1 MALHGVHYS
10 VTRSWEQPSPHRYQ
24 GEAMTRVQI
33 QIAVGIVVVV
43 LLLGVGAILLNEAQA
58 ANPVPEPLAAI
69 LAKAAATCEADMATV
84 AFKVRPATVK
94 ELPAASAVKLIRDCS
109 LVAAVP
115 WVVLTTGD
123 GIDVETV
130 RSGTFPVVAAL
141 KLTTAPLVVEGCI
154 MMRKCHLNTCP
165 VGVATQDPE
174 LRKKFS
180 GKPEHVVNFF
190 FFIAEEAREIMAQLG
205 IRKFDDLIGRVDLLD
220 TRKGI
225 ENWKVHGLD
234 FTKIFAEPQ
243 VASDVP
249 RYQVLT
255 QDHGLANALDNIL
268 IEKSEPAIERGEKVS
283 FIVPVKNVNR
293 TVGAML
299 SGEVAQR
306 YGHAGLPDDTIHIQL
321 NGTAG
326 QSFAAFLARGITL
339 DLVGDGNDYVGKGLS
354 GGRVI
359 VRAPHE
365 FRGDTSKNIIVGNTV
380 LYGAIA
386 GEAFFN
392 GVAGERFA
400 VRNSGATTV
409 VEGTGDHG
417 CEYMTGGTVV
427 VLGTTGRNFAAGMSG
442 GVAYVYDEDG
452 LFGQRCNTSMATL
465 EKVLPSAEQIS
476 KMPKSEW
483 HAPVDVKDG
492 GERLTDE
499 QILKGLIERHFRYTG
514 SERAKALLA
523 DWENARTRF
532 VKVLPTEYKRALG
545 ELWEK
550 SQKKTVAA

>member
-1 MALHGVHYS
+1 
-10 VTRSWEQPSPHRYQ
+10 
-24 GEAMTRVQI
+24 
-33 QIAVGIVVVV
+33 
-43 LLLGVGAILLNEAQA
+43 
-58 ANPVPEPLAAI
+58 
-69 LAKAAATCEADMATV
+69 
-84 AFKVRPATVK
+84 
-94 ELPAASAVKLIRDCS
+94 
-109 LVAAVP
+109 
-115 WVVLTTGD
+115 
-123 GIDVETV
+123 
-130 RSGTFPVVAAL
+130 
-141 KLTTAPLVVEGCI
+141 

-174 LRKKFS
+174 LRKKFA

-220 TRKGI
+220 TKKGI
-225 ENWKVHGLD
+225 DNWKVHGLD
-234 FTKIFAEPQ
+234 FSKIFAAPQ
-243 VASDVP
+243 VPADVP

-255 QDHGLANALDNIL
+255 QDHGLASALDNIL
-268 IEKSEPAIERGEKVS
+268 IEKSQPAIQRGEKVS

-299 SGEVAQR
+299 SGEIAQR

-326 QSFAAFLARGITL
+326 QSFAAFLAHGVTL

-365 FRGDTSKNIIVGNTV
+365 FRGDTAQNIIVGNTV
-380 LYGAIA
+380 LYGAIG

-442 GVAYVYDEDG
+442 GIAYVYDEDG
-452 LFGQRCNTSMATL
+452 LFDKRCNTSMATL
-465 EKVLPSAEQIS
+465 EKVLPCAEQIA
-476 KMPKSEW
+476 KMPQAQW
-483 HAPVDVKDG
+483 HAPIDVKDG

-499 QILKGLIERHFRYTG
+499 QILKGLIERHFRHTG

-523 DWENARTRF
+523 DWENSRGRF

-550 SQKKTVAA
+550 AQNKPVTA

>member
-1 MALHGVHYS
+1 
-10 VTRSWEQPSPHRYQ
+10 
-24 GEAMTRVQI
+24 
-33 QIAVGIVVVV
+33 
-43 LLLGVGAILLNEAQA
+43 
-58 ANPVPEPLAAI
+58 
-69 LAKAAATCEADMATV
+69 
-84 AFKVRPATVK
+84 
-94 ELPAASAVKLIRDCS
+94 
-109 LVAAVP
+109 
-115 WVVLTTGD
+115 
-123 GIDVETV
+123 
-130 RSGTFPVVAAL
+130 
-141 KLTTAPLVVEGCI
+141 
-154 MMRKCHLNTCP
+154 
-165 VGVATQDPE
+165 
-174 LRKKFS
+174 
-180 GKPEHVVNFF
+180 
-190 FFIAEEAREIMAQLG
+190 MAQLG

-220 TRKGI
+220 TRKCI

-234 FTKIFAEPQ
+234 FSKIFAEPA
-243 VASDVP
+243 VAKDVP
-249 RYQVLT
+249 RYQILT
-255 QDHGLANALDNIL
+255 QDHGLDSALDNIL
-268 IEKSEPAIERGEKVS
+268 IEKSQPALQSGEKVS

-299 SGEVAQR
+299 SGEIAQR

-326 QSFAAFLARGITL
+326 QSFAAFLACGITL

-365 FRGDTSKNIIVGNTV
+365 FRGDTAKNIIVGNTV
-380 LYGAIA
+380 LYGAIS

-417 CEYMTGGTVV
+417 CEYMTGGTVA
-427 VLGTTGRNFAAGMSG
+427 VLGATGRNFAAGMSG
-442 GVAYVYDEDG
+442 GIAYVYDEDG
-452 LFGQRCNTSMATL
+452 LFEKRCNTSMATL
-465 EKVLPSAEQIS
+465 EKVLPSAEQIAQ
-476 KMPKSEW
+476 MPQSQW

-492 GERLTDE
+492 GERMTDE
-499 QILKGLIERHFRYTG
+499 LILKGLIERHFRHTG

-523 DWENARTRF
+523 DWENARSRF

-550 SQKKTVAA
+550 AQNKTVAA